1 MTVTA
6 SCMKLCFNLI
16 SIIWLPWWRRLWV
29 QWGWW
34 LWWWWCWWVWWLCF
48 CGARRSHVGTSPDWR
63 QQLKLKLHYA
73 QQWRQQQQQLFGC
86 FFFAFHYGIFGYT
99 LFRRVCCRF
108 YARICIAFVAVVNA
122 ILIMIM
128 KFCWF
133 LRQHPSAIC
142 PRNSP
147 FSSTPL
153 PLAVALWFTWLVV
166 GARGVYAMLS
176 FCHGT
181 RLQFHSSGDQSRH
194 LNSYLNY
201 ICLYINPP
209 PFCEHFHLHSP
220 A

>member
-1 MTVTA
+1 MMMVMLMGVMTLFLWGSKEPCWHKSWLATTIEIETA
-6 SCMKLCFNLI
+6 LCTTMATTAATT
-16 SIIWLPWWRRLWV
+16 IWLL
-29 QWGWW
+29 
-34 LWWWWCWWVWWLCF
+34 
-48 CGARRSHVGTSPDWR
+48 
-63 QQLKLKLHYA
+63 
-73 QQWRQQQQQLFGC
+73 
-86 FFFAFHYGIFGYT
+86 FFAFHYGIFGYT

-142 PRNSP
+142 PCNSP